1 MLLLTALSS
10 VRLIE
15 IFDVLHY
22 TIRDTLVTL
31 QTGLITAIWAVAGI
45 ITSLAV
51 NDASYVL
58 SPSISFTRN

>member
-1 MLLLTALSS
+1 MLPLTVLSS
-10 VRLIE
+10 VRLVE
-15 IFDVLHY
+15 IFVVLHDR
-22 TIRDTLVTL
+22 IRDTLVTF

-58 SPSISFTRN
+58 SPSINFTRN

>member
-1 MLLLTALSS
+1 MLPLTVLSS
-10 VRLIE
+10 VRLVE
-15 IFDVLHY
+15 IFVVLHDR
-22 TIRDTLVTL
+22 IRDTLVTF

-58 SPSISFTRN
+58 SPIN